1 MLTEVSTAADPRI
14 AMDPAIRLGKLGV
27 MIAITEDKESGIKLS
42 FRCVGR
48 HHNKMK

>member
-14 AMDPAIRLGKLGV
+14 AMDPAIRFGKRGV

-42 FRCVGR
+42 FGVSGVTIIR
-48 HHNKMK
+48 